1 MRSGPSILRAVR
13 LHNGVT
19 RRGVTV
25 YQDRVFFTYRNY
37 LFALTARP
45 VGRFRASAV
54 KASKKHSVKIES
66 AKNDAGE
73 RVYRVA
79 R

>member
-1 MRSGPSILRAVR
+1 M
-13 LHNGVT
+13 
-19 RRGVTV
+19 TV

-66 AKNDAGE
+66 AKTGE